1 MTKLAEL
8 RDYADD
14 SPEGWADPDLVK
26 LDLAYH
32 HVDPTVSL
40 FSELQRRGLMY
51 RLVSGPMNPL
61 AIPEGTREP
70 ERVGR
75 IVRALSEAR
84 ADSHID
90 WKDIQ
95 HNLGALASWENQLYL
110 VYQYIEHWRELD
122 EFGGWSFVPY
132 LVDWDGIGVRGRI
145 FEMPDPFESYEDR
158 GGGVCRGGGRGIWAD
173 RLVGCLDHS
182 RRDRCRSL
190 RRQSALKY

>member
-1 MTKLAEL
+1 M
-8 RDYADD
+8 
-14 SPEGWADPDLVK
+14 K

-51 RLVSGPMNPL
+51 RLVSGPVNPL
-61 AIPEGTREP
+61 AIPEGTRAGA
-70 ERVGR
+70 RGR
-75 IVRALSEAR
+75 IVRALSEAQ

-145 FEMPDPFESYEDR
+145 FEMPDPFESYEDEAEEFAGAVEGYL
-158 GGGVCRGGGRGIWAD
+158 GG
-173 RLVGCLDHS
+173 
-182 RRDRCRSL
+182 
-190 RRQSALKY
+190 